1 MPILAAHHP
10 DHLLPTV
17 LGFLALL
24 TSLGL
29 GFGAAVTLRRR
40 ARVMAVVVAISFAGG
55 SSTWLKSESDTWWH
69 RRCDARLERCG
80 DGPPIMPF
88 TGGPSD

>member
-10 DHLLPTV
+10 DHLLPTL

-29 GFGAAVTLRRR
+29 GFGCAVTLRRWI
-40 ARVMAVVVAISFAGG
+40 RVVAVLVAISFAGV
-55 SSTWLKSESDTWWH
+55 SYAWLKSESDTWWH
-69 RRCDARLERCG
+69 RRCDARLERCS
-80 DGPPIMPF
+80 DGPPILPF
-88 TGGPSD
+88 TGGPND